1 MLNIISKSNHKTRW
15 CYLAHHGRK
24 HLNILSGLFH
34 VINRYL
40 INQPFHLFLI
50 LVDSGNEICKLFLQN
65 VPYFDVRAYS
75 WNKNTTPNKIF
86 TQFDWFCVIS
96 NKMIIFRIKCI
107 TRLRNISKSPPIF
120 TALSP
125 NYSESRVN
133 SRREHHFMIE
143 NICKQFSHTRTS
155 YQILVEARTLY
166 TQRVINNFVS
176 FDDIRITTWIKW

>member
-96 NKMIIFRIKCI
+96 NKMIMFRIKW
-107 TRLRNISKSPPIF
+107 LQSWE
-120 TALSP
+120 LSQNLHP
-125 NYSESRVN
+125 YSLPYL
-133 SRREHHFMIE
+133 
-143 NICKQFSHTRTS
+143 Q
-155 YQILVEARTLY
+155 
-166 TQRVINNFVS
+166 
-176 FDDIRITTWIKW
+176 ITTNKEWTAVVNIILW